1 MDMTEKSVTFLD
13 SLKRYGFVEI
23 NEVTVIYITVDLFH
37 NL

>member
-13 SLKRYGFVEI
+13 SLKGYVFVEI